1 MTTDNATHLK
11 ALQCSNI
18 NVSVGARFWTQFFGE
33 RPVCA
38 APDTVDAGVS
48 VVLCV
53 PSPPLWNAEA
63 WRKPVF
69 MHTRRQLPRGGP
81 EGNPD
86 WPGTSAGAAAAWR
99 ALGCES
105 GGRREGAP
113 ASQPAGSPA
122 ETRGRRSRSEEKGRF
137 LLAASQK
144 ARGMGSR
151 RPSLLSGLQQNCC
164 GFVFRATAATAAAPQ
179 IPHAWLCAVSRVP
192 FAKATGVRS
201 WSWRLGALRSS
212 PPPVSHYC
220 WAVFRAAD
228 GVYGV

>member
-1 MTTDNATHLK
+1 
-11 ALQCSNI
+11 
-18 NVSVGARFWTQFFGE
+18 
-33 RPVCA
+33 
-38 APDTVDAGVS
+38 
-48 VVLCV
+48 
-53 PSPPLWNAEA
+53 
-63 WRKPVF
+63 
-69 MHTRRQLPRGGP
+69 MHTRRQLPRGGEHGLP
-81 EGNPD
+81 WHKRG
-86 WPGTSAGAAAAWR
+86 GGCCLAGARLRVWR
-99 ALGCES
+99 PPR
-105 GGRREGAP
+105 GGARVP
-113 ASQPAGSPA
+113 ARGSPA

-144 ARGMGSR
+144 AAGMGSR

-228 GVYGV
+228 GVDGV